1 MKDFKIIENFDE
13 LDTESKYLSHKAKDA
28 CNHAHAPYSRF
39 HVGAAAVLEDG
50 TVVTGSNYENAAY
63 PSGMCA
69 ERVTIYAAAAQYPDK
84 KIVKLVVVAKK
95 KGGKD
100 LLPATSCGAC
110 RQAIL
115 EVEHAQ
121 QKQIQIVMQ
130 DHKNQWV
137 VAPSAASLLP
147 FSFSNENLKHT

>member
-1 MKDFKIIENFDE
+1 
-13 LDTESKYLSHKAKDA
+13 
-28 CNHAHAPYSRF
+28 
-39 HVGAAAVLEDG
+39 
-50 TVVTGSNYENAAY
+50 
-63 PSGMCA
+63 MCA

-130 DHKNQWV
+130 DHKNHWV